1 MPRNSVAAG
10 DLRRRRRIGVVT
22 VGQTADMAGRRTTGL
37 DAGQLEVLRAQLTEG
52 RRPRVKLSGPQFAP
66 GSGGT
71 VTHIGDLAT
80 DGSDFIRVKVKVNGA
95 MDELAFAPTELT
107 SSVRGAATAAAAEPP
122 QQKPAREKPAPR
134 SAKDKAA
141 PPARTTGRRRS
152 GPPPTVTITISSSGA
167 AWSVSGARGG
177 RAVVKPTS
185 LAPGVV
191 TAIAK
196 LLTQPGISE
205 AVAEVN
211 DTARAEAEDRA
222 AKLRAE
228 LNDLEAVLATHRA
241 PR

>member
-1 MPRNSVAAG
+1 
-10 DLRRRRRIGVVT
+10 
-22 VGQTADMAGRRTTGL
+22 MAGRRNTRL
-37 DAGQLEVLRAQLTEG
+37 DAGQLEVLRAQLAEG
-52 RRPRVKLSGPQFAP
+52 RRPRVKLSGPQFAA

-71 VTHIGDLAT
+71 VTHIGDPAT

-107 SSVRGAATAAAAEPP
+107 SSVRGVAVAAAAEPA
-122 QQKPAREKPAPR
+122 QQKPAGEKPAREKPAPR
-134 SAKDKAA
+134 AAKATAA
-141 PPARTTGRRRS
+141 PARPAGRRRS

-167 AWSVSGARGG
+167 AWSVTGSRGG
-177 RAVVKPTS
+177 RAVIKPTS

-211 DTARAEAEDRA
+211 DTARAEAEERA

-228 LNDLEAVLATHRA
+228 LNELEAVLATHRA

>member
-1 MPRNSVAAG
+1 
-10 DLRRRRRIGVVT
+10 
-22 VGQTADMAGRRTTGL
+22 MAGRRNTGL
-37 DAGQLEVLRAQLTEG
+37 DAGQLEVLRAQLAEG
-52 RRPRVKLSGPQFAP
+52 RRPRVKLSGPQFAA

-71 VTHIGDLAT
+71 VTHIGDPAT

-107 SSVRGAATAAAAEPP
+107 SSVRGVAVAAAAEPA
-122 QQKPAREKPAPR
+122 QQKPAGEKPAREKPAREKPAPR
-134 SAKDKAA
+134 AAKATAA
-141 PPARTTGRRRS
+141 PARPAGRRRS

-167 AWSVSGARGG
+167 AWSVTGSRGG
-177 RAVVKPTS
+177 RAVVKPTP

-211 DTARAEAEDRA
+211 DTARAEAEERA

-228 LNDLEAVLATHRA
+228 LNELEAVLATHRA

>member
-1 MPRNSVAAG
+1 
-10 DLRRRRRIGVVT
+10 
-22 VGQTADMAGRRTTGL
+22 MAGRRNTRL
-37 DAGQLEVLRAQLTEG
+37 DAGQLEVLRAQLAEG
-52 RRPRVKLSGPQFAP
+52 RRPRVKLSGPQFAA

-71 VTHIGDLAT
+71 VTHIGDPAT

-107 SSVRGAATAAAAEPP
+107 SSVRGVAVAAAAEPA
-122 QQKPAREKPAPR
+122 QQKPAGEKPAREKPAPR
-134 SAKDKAA
+134 AAKATAA
-141 PPARTTGRRRS
+141 PARPAGRRRS

-167 AWSVSGARGG
+167 AWSVTGSRGG
-177 RAVVKPTS
+177 RAVIKPTP

-211 DTARAEAEDRA
+211 DTARAEAEERA

-228 LNDLEAVLATHRA
+228 LNELEAVLATHRA

>member
-1 MPRNSVAAG
+1 
-10 DLRRRRRIGVVT
+10 
-22 VGQTADMAGRRTTGL
+22 MAGRRNTGL
-37 DAGQLEVLRAQLTEG
+37 DAGQLEVLRAQLAEG
-52 RRPRVKLSGPQFAP
+52 RRPRVKLSGPQFAA

-71 VTHIGDLAT
+71 VTHIGDPAT

-107 SSVRGAATAAAAEPP
+107 SSVRGVAVAAAAEPA
-122 QQKPAREKPAPR
+122 QQKPAGEKPAREKPAPR
-134 SAKDKAA
+134 AAKATAA
-141 PPARTTGRRRS
+141 PARPAGRRRS
-152 GPPPTVTITISSSGA
+152 GPPPAVTITISSSGA
-167 AWSVSGARGG
+167 AWSVSGTRGG
-177 RAVVKPTS
+177 RAVVKPTP

-211 DTARAEAEDRA
+211 DTARAEAEERA

-228 LNDLEAVLATHRA
+228 LNELEAVLATHRA